1 MSQPKPD
8 VRIRWAKTNAVRSPA
23 RTEDLMPKISRGK
36 FDRINA
42 VADKRGVIGAAAMDQ
57 RGSLQKAI
65 AKAKGAPAEQV
76 TPEIMSEFK
85 TVVINELSQH
95 ASGVLLDPE
104 YGLEAARH
112 RHNAGLLLAYEKTGY
127 DTSDNSR
134 LPDLLPDQ
142 SVSRLLNAGA
152 DCIKILLYYDP
163 FGDPATNEKK
173 HAFCERIG
181 AECAHYEAPY
191 FLEFV
196 SYDETGTLSPL
207 EYARKK
213 PEIVTACTRE
223 FTQDKYNVDV
233 LKIEVP
239 VNMAYTSGTQA
250 FKGGEAAYSRE
261 EAKELFVKAGEAATR
276 PFIYLS
282 AGVTDAV
289 FRETLELALEAD
301 VPFSGVL
308 CGRATWQ
315 DAIPVYG
322 REGRSA
328 LEAWMVDRGRQNI
341 LALNEIL
348 AGAHSWQDFYQGD
361 LQVI

>member
-1 MSQPKPD
+1 ME
-8 VRIRWAKTNAVRSPA
+8 RITKKR
-23 RTEDLMPKISRGK
+23 

-42 VADKRGVIGAAAMDQ
+42 VADRRGVIGAAAMDQ

-65 AKAKGAPAEQV
+65 AKAKGVEVAQV
-76 TPEIMSEFK
+76 SFEEMSEFK

-95 ASGVLLDPE
+95 ASGVLLDTE
-104 YGLEAARH
+104 FGLEAARH
-112 RHNAGLLLAYEKTGY
+112 RHDAGLLLAYEKTGY

-142 SVSRLLNAGA
+142 SVKRLLEAGA

-163 FGDPATNEKK
+163 FADPRTNDRK
-173 HAFCERIG
+173 HAFVERVG

-196 SYDETGTLSPL
+196 SYDESGRLSAL

-223 FTQDKYNVDV
+223 FTKPHYNVDV

-239 VNMAYTSGTQA
+239 INLAFTSGTRA
-250 FKGGEAAYSRE
+250 FQGGEAAYSRE
-261 EAKELFVKAGEAATR
+261 EAKQHFLSASEAATK

-282 AGVTDAV
+282 AGVSDAV
-289 FRETLELALEAD
+289 FRETLELALEAE
-301 VPFSGVL
+301 VPFCGVL

-322 REGRSA
+322 QHGRNA
-328 LEAWMVDRGRQNI
+328 LEEWMADRGRQNI

-348 AGAHSWQDFYQGD
+348 KKAHSWQDYYAGR
-361 LQVI
+361 LEVV

>member
-1 MSQPKPD
+1 M
-8 VRIRWAKTNAVRSPA
+8 A
-23 RTEDLMPKISRGK
+23 KISKRK
-36 FDRINA
+36 YDRINA

-57 RGSLQKAI
+57 RGSLKKAI
-65 AKAKGAPAEQV
+65 AKAKGVPEGQI
-76 TPEIMSEFK
+76 TSEIMSEFK

-95 ASGVLLDPE
+95 ASGVLLDTE
-104 YGLEAARH
+104 FGLEAARH
-112 RHNAGLLLAYEKTGY
+112 RHHAGLLLAYEKTGY

-134 LPDLLPDQ
+134 LPDLLPDL
-142 SVSRLLNAGA
+142 SVRRLLDAGA

-163 FGDPATNEKK
+163 FGDPATNDKK

-181 AECAHYEAPY
+181 AECQHYEAPY

-196 SYDETGTLSPL
+196 SYDETGRLSPL
-207 EYARKK
+207 EYAKKK

-223 FTQDKYNVDV
+223 FTQDQYNVDV

-239 VNMAYTSGTQA
+239 IDMSYTSGTRA
-250 FKGGEAAYSRE
+250 FKGGEPAYSRE
-261 EAKELFVKAGEAATR
+261 EAKDLFIQASEAATK

-282 AGVTDAV
+282 AGVSDAV
-289 FRETLELALEAD
+289 FRETLELAIEAQ

-322 REGRSA
+322 QHGRKA
-328 LEAWMVDRGRQNI
+328 LEEWMADRGRQNI
-341 LALNEIL
+341 QALNQIL
-348 AGAHSWQDFYQGD
+348 AGAHSWQDFYGGKLD
-361 LQVI
+361 VV